1 MTSVDSGPVDSGQ
14 TDGDRLNP
22 GRSAAHLGTSIATI
36 LGSTQ
41 RQRVSDGVLT
51 SILAPGSCLVVV
63 LPQLGDFDAVEY
75 AQWLGRARLR
85 PDRPHLTVRAIAIG
99 DRAAGQRFCDYTG
112 FPADCLFV
120 DPTAALHRE
129 LGLYAGLTIPWPG
142 LDGKQRA
149 WLNLMLMCAGIGSPG
164 TLGEVFRGYLGD
176 RQAPQLI
183 APGETVKA
191 GPLPS
196 LTGATF
202 DVLGQG
208 FQRPF
213 ELATLRLRN
222 MTEVLQHWGSYVPDS
237 TYLTQ
242 RGGTFLLDRDGT
254 LIYEH
259 RDRGILGFAANMA
272 NPLAFLEDVLKDAKD
287 LPSIA
292 PFSPPPSSPV

>member
-1 MTSVDSGPVDSGQ
+1 MTSSDLGPD
-14 TDGDRLNP
+14 DGDRLNP
-22 GRSAAHLGTSIATI
+22 SPSTAPLDTAIAD
-36 LGSTQ
+36 LLRSTQ
-41 RQRVSDGVLT
+41 RQRVSDGALT
-51 SILAPGSCLVVV
+51 SILAPGGCLVVV
-63 LPQLGDFDAVEY
+63 LPQLGDFDSVEY
-75 AQWLGRARLR
+75 AQWLGRR
-85 PDRPHLTVRAIAIG
+85 PIGQGHGQPGLANLAVRAIAIG

-120 DPTAALHRE
+120 DPTAALHRD
-129 LGLYAGLTIPWPG
+129 LGLYAGLTIAWPG
-142 LDGKQRA
+142 LNGKQRA

-183 APGETVKA
+183 APGEEVKA
-191 GPLPS
+191 GPLPT

-202 DVLGQG
+202 DLLGQG

-222 MTEVLQHWGSYVPDS
+222 MTEVLSHWGSYVPDS

-242 RGGTFLLDRDGT
+242 RGGTFLFDRNGT
-254 LIYEH
+254 LRYQH

-272 NPLAFLEDVLKDAKD
+272 NPLAFLDDLNLDQLNLDDLK
-287 LPSIA
+287 PSEASNRI
-292 PFSPPPSSPV
+292 